1 MMDNNAKLKLRK
13 DDLVQVI
20 TGKDRGKQGK
30 IIRIDRDKGRAIV
43 AGVNM
48 VKKAMRKKNQND
60 RGGIVEIEAA
70 LQLSNLMII
79 CKKCGPTRIGY
90 KITGENKA
98 RVCRKCGEAL

>member
-1 MMDNNAKLKLRK
+1 MEIIKFKLRK

-20 TGKDRGKQGK
+20 AGKDKGKQGK
-30 IIRIDRDKGRAIV
+30 IVRIDREKGRAIV

-48 VKKAMRKKNQND
+48 VKKAMKKRNQND
-60 RGGIVEIEAA
+60 RGGIVEIEAP
-70 LQLSNLMII
+70 LHVSNVMIV

-90 KITGENKA
+90 KIDGAAKK

>member
-1 MMDNNAKLKLRK
+1 MDNNAKFKLRK

-20 TGKDRGKQGK
+20 AGKDRGKQGK
-30 IIRIDRDKGRAIV
+30 IIRIDRDKSRAIV

-48 VKKAMRKKNQND
+48 VKKAMKKRNQND
-60 RGGIVEIEAA
+60 RGGIVEIEAP
-70 LQLSNLMII
+70 LQLSNLMIV

-90 KITGENKA
+90 KIAGEDKA